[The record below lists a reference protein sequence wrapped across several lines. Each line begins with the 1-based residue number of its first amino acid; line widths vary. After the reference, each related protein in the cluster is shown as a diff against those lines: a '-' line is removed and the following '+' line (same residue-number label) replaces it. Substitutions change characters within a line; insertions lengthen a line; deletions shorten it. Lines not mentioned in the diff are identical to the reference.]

1 MLKVIGSQWSNI
13 LLRIVSALVLTPFM
27 IHYIGAEGYGAWVF
41 LNAVVGYL
49 SMLQGGLPASSLRH
63 LSEKLGVKDYQGF
76 NNTLASSLSLFTGM
90 SAVMLAVA
98 GILIAISDLVYEAP
112 PSWAFDGR
120 VAFFLATL
128 AIAVTLIS
136 NALMTVL
143 EAHDAY
149 LSRNLAE
156 MSGTL
161 VRTGL
166 TVGLV
171 LWRPTLTLVAVAV
184 LAGELVTL
192 VMLAAMIRRRFVEV
206 RIGFAGRD
214 RATMRSLFSF
224 SVVVFLLAMGARI
237 SYKTDALVIGAALP
251 MDAVSVYS
259 VANTLAL
266 YLSRLVNGVAEPL
279 MPKATKMR
287 KRGAE
292 DELRVLFL
300 KWSKV
305 CMSIGLMIGLFLM
318 FLGHAFIAW
327 WINPSFGER
336 VGGVMRILVGSFI
349 FMLPTS
355 AIGFRFLLG
364 LTRPTNM
371 AVTYVAAGVLN
382 LGISAVLVGR
392 FGLVGVA
399 IGTAVPNVLL
409 ALVVVQLS
417 CKELGVSLS
426 RYFAHVVVKPVIAS
440 IPIGALLLFLERV
453 LPVTKLWGL
462 AVAGV
467 LHLIAFGM
475 LWVLFV
481 YHRDPYLDLRA
492 RLVGRL
498 RRA

>member
-192 VMLAAMIRRRFVEV
+192 VMLAARIPARFGE
-206 RIGFAGRD
+206 
-214 RATMRSLFSF
+214 
-224 SVVVFLLAMGARI
+224 
-237 SYKTDALVIGAALP
+237 ALP
-251 MDAVSVYS
+251 LPGKVDPDMAEGAIGE
-259 VANTLAL
+259 VANRMADARGEDIVVARVLAQHQL
-266 YLSRLVNGVAEPL
+266 HPFDEILHVAPVALRIEI
-279 MPKATKMR
+279 AEHER
-287 KRGAE
+287 RGAT
-292 DELRVLFL
+292 RR
-300 KWSKV
+300 
-305 CMSIGLMIGLFLM
+305 
-318 FLGHAFIAW
+318 
-327 WINPSFGER
+327 P
-336 VGGVMRILVGSFI
+336 VGGI
-349 FMLPTS
+349 
-355 AIGFRFLLG
+355 
-364 LTRPTNM
+364 
-371 AVTYVAAGVLN
+371 
-382 LGISAVLVGR
+382 
-392 FGLVGVA
+392 
-399 IGTAVPNVLL
+399 
-409 ALVVVQLS
+409 
-417 CKELGVSLS
+417 
-426 RYFAHVVVKPVIAS
+426 
-440 IPIGALLLFLERV
+440 
-453 LPVTKLWGL
+453 
-462 AVAGV
+462 
-467 LHLIAFGM
+467 
-475 LWVLFV
+475 
-481 YHRDPYLDLRA
+481 
-492 RLVGRL
+492 
-498 RRA
+498 